1 MYNTTES
8 IESFDDDVLK
18 NVTIVNPIEFL
29 TKEENE
35 FIIKEA
41 MKRAKEVNDP
51 TKWISW
57 EESDRLIAKE
67 IFDEDI

>member
-8 IESFDDDVLK
+8 IETFDNDILK
-18 NVTIVNPIEFL
+18 NVTIVNPIDFL

-41 MKRAKEVNDP
+41 IKRSKEINDP

-57 EESDRLIAKE
+57 EDFEKE
-67 IFDEDI
+67 EKANGFA

>member
-1 MYNTTES
+1 MYNATES
-8 IESFDDDVLK
+8 IETFDDDMLK

-41 MKRAKEVNDP
+41 MKMSTEINDP

-57 EESDRLIAKE
+57 EDFEKE
-67 IFDEDI
+67 ERANGFA